1 MWGQDFSYAFKFILL
16 ALHNKSF
23 NRGDQRSS
31 KRKIFRQNMRQRRN
45 RKGTWPLLVCTGEA
59 FRMFRISGR
68 MWEEA
73 CMITYQL
80 LNHLWG
86 IFSFFYVDI
95 FTSASDFKS
104 SSCACECLSHKL
116 HLCHPLCFHNMKT
129 SFPPSP
135 QLTHGKVKNP
145 GRLLQSFTPLSP
157 SLPQGWRNKGARIL
171 DLEVRFADHVHVLK
185 QHPLT
190 TSWVNQKGWK
200 TF

>member
-16 ALHNKSF
+16 ALRNKSF

-31 KRKIFRQNMRQRRN
+31 KRKIFRRN

-80 LNHLWG
+80 LNHSWG
-86 IFSFFYVDI
+86 IFFFLLRWCF

-104 SSCACECLSHKL
+104 SSCACECLPHKL

-129 SFPPSP
+129 SFPPSA
-135 QLTHGKVKNP
+135 QAYTRKIEKSGKAVAEFHP
-145 GRLLQSFTPLSP
+145 PFS